1 MGAIKYFRGTQSNF
15 EKIKGTKKFYKVT
28 DIYLDEDGGIYY
40 VVEDTP
46 QNDKMIQKI
55 EAEFDYNEKNLYN
68 IIVK

>member
-46 QNDKMIQKI
+46 QNDKMI
-55 EAEFDYNEKNLYN
+55 
-68 IIVK
+68 

>member
-1 MGAIKYFRGTQSNF
+1 MGAIRCFKGTQSSF
-15 EKIKGTKKFYKVT
+15 EKIKHMKKFYKVT
-28 DIYLDEDGGIYY
+28 DIYIDEDGGIYY

-68 IIVK
+68 IIVR

>member
-1 MGAIKYFRGTQSNF
+1 MGAIKYFKGTQSSF
-15 EKIKGTKKFYKVT
+15 EKIKGMKKFYKVT

-68 IIVK
+68 IIVR